1 MLCFSLHCI
10 SNQFVSTL
18 EKTFWLQI
26 LISSNLHIN
35 QDKILSLKI
44 IFSMLF
50 PLFCNLRYVFR
61 LMMNFFPMTGYGYID
76 FDICYKKFLFVCL
89 FIYKACNKQIG
100 KEELTCVR
108 PIYASSLSQQHT
120 HPLLTH
126 KPK

>member
-1 MLCFSLHCI
+1 M
-10 SNQFVSTL
+10 
-18 EKTFWLQI
+18 
-26 LISSNLHIN
+26 
-35 QDKILSLKI
+35 SLKI

-120 HPLLTH
+120 HPSSPTSRSNPISFLCFCYICLNGTF
-126 KPK
+126 KIIEQCFIMYIISFYSSKY